1 MHKQSALRDLADLVG
16 IVPSYLDQTGTETR
30 ATSDETRAAI
40 LRAMGIDASTPESAR
55 EALEEMRARERARV
69 AAPVRVVRRGDPDAT
84 RVELRVPGDAAGDAE
99 WSVELV
105 PERGESRRFAGTA
118 QPGRDGTVAVEL
130 GELPP
135 EGYHRLRVSVRAGGV
150 ERGGEQALVVVP
162 DACPAVAEV
171 AGRGRVF
178 GVIANLYTVRSAR
191 DWGVGDLSDLGALLE
206 WTAEVG
212 GAFVGVNPLHALR
225 NAGTDVSPYSPV
237 SRLFRNPLYLD
248 VEAVPEL
255 AESGEA
261 RRMLESDD
269 LRRER
274 DALRASER
282 VEYERVMALKRRV
295 LVVLHREFA
304 ARHAAAESERGR
316 AYRDYV
322 REQGEPLAAFATFE
336 ALADE
341 LGTGNWR
348 EWPER
353 FRDPASPAV
362 AAFRAERAEAVD
374 FHRWLQWELDRQLGE
389 AAARGGRAGLAV
401 GLYQDLAI
409 GTSGSSADV
418 WANPAL
424 FLPGA
429 SIGAPP
435 DEYSASGQNWGLPP
449 MDPRALREDG
459 YRYWTALVRS
469 SMRHA
474 GALRIDHAVGL
485 FRQFWIPEGMN
496 GARGAYV
503 RLPADDL
510 LGILALEARRHGALV
525 VGEDLGTV
533 PEDVPPTL
541 HARGVLSSRVFY
553 FEREGDAFRAAA
565 KYEPM
570 SLATANTHDMP
581 SLAGFWAA
589 RDVDLKREVGLID
602 GDRDAEAQ
610 RGARRRERRAILER
624 LAADGSLPSADE
636 PASPAELRGAVHDF
650 LCRTPAALVG
660 FSLDDLVGEA
670 EPVNLPGVPP
680 DRFSSWTRKLATPVE
695 ALATDPDVR
704 AALRCGDRG
713 TEVWPSPGSL

>member
-1 MHKQSALRDLADLVG
+1 MQKQSPLRGLADLVG
-16 IVPSYLDQTGTETR
+16 IVPSYVDQTGTETR

-55 EALEEMRARERARV
+55 EALEEMRAREGARV
-69 AAPVRVVRRGDPDAT
+69 VAPVRVVRRGDPDAA
-84 RVELRVPGDAAGDAE
+84 RVELRVPEDAAGEAE

-105 PERGESRRFAGTA
+105 PERGEPRRLSGAA
-118 QPGRDGTVAVEL
+118 RPERNGTVAVEL

-135 EGYHRLRVSVRAGGV
+135 EGYHRLRVSVRAGGG
-150 ERGGEQALVVVP
+150 EYGGEQALVVVP

-171 AGRGRVF
+171 AGQERVF

-191 DWGVGDLSDLGALLE
+191 NWGVGDLSDLGALLE
-206 WTAEVG
+206 WTAGVG

-237 SRLFRNPLYLD
+237 SRLFRNPVYLD

-261 RRMLESDD
+261 RRMLESDA

-274 DALRASER
+274 EELRASDR

-295 LVVLHREFA
+295 LAVLHREFA
-304 ARHAAAESERGR
+304 AAAGERGR
-316 AYRDYV
+316 AYADYV
-322 REQGEPLAAFATFE
+322 REQGEPLEAFATFE

-348 EWPER
+348 EWPEE

-362 AAFRAERAEAVD
+362 AAFRADRAEAVD
-374 FHRWLQWELDRQLGE
+374 FHRWLQWELDRQLAE
-389 AAARGGRAGLAV
+389 AAARGARAGLAV

-418 WANPAL
+418 WANPRL

-459 YRYWTALVRS
+459 YGYWIALVRA

-485 FRQFWIPEGMN
+485 FRQFWIPEGMD

-503 RLPADDL
+503 SLPADDL

-553 FEREGDAFRAAA
+553 FEREGDVFRAAA
-565 KYEPM
+565 EYEPM
-570 SLATANTHDMP
+570 ALATANTHDMP

-602 GDRDAEAQ
+602 GDEAAAEQ
-610 RGARRRERRAILER
+610 HSARRRERRAILER
-624 LAADGSLPSADE
+624 LAADEALPAAEE

-660 FSLDDLVGEA
+660 FSLDDLVGEV

-704 AALRCGDRG
+704 AALRCGGRRA
-713 TEVWPSPGSL
+713 EVRPSPGSL

>member
-1 MHKQSALRDLADLVG
+1 MHEQSPLRDLADRAG
-16 IVPSYLDQTGTETR
+16 IVPSYVDQTGTETR

-40 LRAMGIDASTPESAR
+40 LQAMGIDASTPEAAR
-55 EALEEMRARERARV
+55 RALEEMRARDGARV
-69 AAPVRVVRRGDPDAT
+69 VAPVRVVRRGDPDAA
-84 RVELRVPGDAAGDAE
+84 RVELRAPGDAAGDAE

-105 PERGESRRFAGTA
+105 PERGEPRRLAGTA
-118 QPGRDGTVAVEL
+118 RPGRNGTVAVEL

-162 DACPAVAEV
+162 DACPAVVEV
-171 AGRGRVF
+171 AGRERVF
-178 GVIANLYTVRSAR
+178 GVIANLYTVRGAR
-191 DWGVGDLSDLGALLE
+191 NWGVGDLSDLGALLE

-225 NAGTDVSPYSPV
+225 NAGADVSPYSPV
-237 SRLFRNPLYLD
+237 SRLFRNPIYLD

-261 RRMLESDD
+261 RRMLESDA

-274 DALRASER
+274 EALRASDR

-295 LVVLHREFA
+295 LAVLHREFA
-304 ARHAAAESERGR
+304 ARHAAATSERGR

-322 REQGEPLAAFATFE
+322 REQGEALEAFATFE

-341 LGTGNWR
+341 LGTGSWR

-362 AAFRAERAEAVD
+362 AAFRTDRAEAVD

-418 WANPAL
+418 WANPRL

-459 YRYWTALVRS
+459 YRYWIALVRA

-485 FRQFWIPEGMN
+485 FRQFWIPEGLD

-533 PEDVPPTL
+533 PEDVPPTM

-565 KYEPM
+565 EYEPM

-602 GDRDAEAQ
+602 GDRAAAEQ
-610 RGARRRERRAILER
+610 RRARLRERRAILER
-624 LAADGSLPSADE
+624 LAADGALPAAEE

-660 FSLDDLVGEA
+660 FSLDDLVGEV

-680 DRFSSWTRKLATPVE
+680 DRFASWTRKLATPVE

-713 TEVWPSPGSL
+713 TEARE